1 MTTSKQKHKLLPL
14 VIYNPLIPVKGFL
27 AMVTIF
33 ILWIRSEYKGDTR
46 RLNERFFRHETI
58 HVYQQTEIWITSI
71 ISYSFTSIVNI
82 CNMLDYRDNFT
93 SI

>member
-46 RLNERFFRHETI
+46 RLNERF
-58 HVYQQTEIWITSI
+58 
-71 ISYSFTSIVNI
+71 
-82 CNMLDYRDNFT
+82 LDMKRFMYINRLRFGLHLLL
-93 SI
+93 